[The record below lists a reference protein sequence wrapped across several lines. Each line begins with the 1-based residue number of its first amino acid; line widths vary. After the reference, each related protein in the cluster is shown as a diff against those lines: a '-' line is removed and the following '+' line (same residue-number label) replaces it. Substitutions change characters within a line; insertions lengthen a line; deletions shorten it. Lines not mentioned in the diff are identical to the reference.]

1 MKTAIKFV
9 AILMILG
16 LALIAMPAGK
26 VSAAADVNCTTGC
39 DQTQIQAAIDAA
51 APGATITVSGGPYV
65 LTAAINLNK
74 AVTLSGVGNPLIQV
88 SGTGYKIIVTAAG
101 VTLQG
106 FQIQGTDNADQQQFI
121 HINASN
127 VTISNNKIWGQWVI
141 GNGEVSRAMV
151 ISGGLSGLLI
161 SNNEIY
167 GLRQP
172 GYVSGTTTGLVSN
185 NTVHGTKGWVLEG
198 GNLTFTGNTFSGNVG
213 DIAIIPDC
221 PSIYYTDILAL
232 SAANNN
238 AVVED
243 QRVEPRVLSVAYVDV
258 SAPAGGNGTQASPLQ
273 TINAGIA
280 RVIAGGTVYVADGT
294 YNYDTEGHPVD
305 KGLIKIPKAVTL
317 KAKEDGN
324 AIMPVIDASG
334 AGGLTNDGVFK
345 IYATQFSGGT
355 VIIEGFDITGIPQ
368 TGIAITAPMY
378 QDPVNPNTIIIR
390 NNKIHGM
397 IGAIDFWG
405 TTTFVTDPV
414 PSNAVASHIV
424 IDNNEIYDMGVAG
437 IAEGLGVMIED
448 PAAWA
453 VVGSD
458 YAAKIT
464 NNVFSNIVSKDAATP
479 GAAIVLP
486 RADSGTEELNVL
498 IQGNTINSTVIGVGV
513 GVTGG
518 SGVNHL
524 AIDKNK
530 ILNTGFGVLNLIA
543 ETVDASPNWWGQATG
558 PTASQM
564 SGSMTY
570 IPWCTNP
577 ECTEFGGPVTNV
589 TRNTFFSTIQAAIND
604 AATVAG
610 DVIEVAPGVYNESV
624 NVTKG
629 VTLLGKGENR
639 DFSAPITVGAAAA
652 PGVWYPDR
660 YKPAVFETAIFNG
673 EPVLKHGVRIADSAA
688 NRPSSYSSAFY
699 NTQGRKLDVNLSGP
713 IQTASIDLW
722 VDPAWATTNSNAGF
736 WGTGFDSTGG
746 VSAYPILA
754 WRNVAPDAPGF
765 YIFDYIHGGYILLK
779 AATPADYGRWHTLSY
794 TLNVG
799 TGVNFFVD
807 GGSKV
812 SFADPDTKTLSNVI
826 LNVYNFGADYDV
838 YWDNFATYDAS
849 IVGQMTISASNV
861 KVDGFD
867 MSNPGQAYGIMI
879 DPTVSDI
886 QIMHNRIHDVGG
898 AAVENAKGVYL
909 RMGPDNVTLE
919 GNLFSSI
926 VAGIRSANA
935 IFAGDSNSTD
945 PSTGLVIRN
954 NSFVNI
960 TAVKGAYGIL
970 LNNGAADTGGGTP
983 GAEIEGNRF
992 SDLLGGWTHAIG
1004 LEGPTDGAVVLR
1016 NTFSGLNT
1024 TGGSPD
1030 NVAVFFEDNPVGN
1043 TVAVTKNQFLN
1054 SGYGVAVAGTYTV
1067 NASPNW
1073 WGLATGPVATQM
1085 GGTLTT
1091 SPWCAVPDCSIL
1103 NPHTVGSEGLQKVLD
1118 TAPSYTTIIVPGITY
1133 SDGSSIGYHID
1144 TPHLTI
1150 ILKNGT
1156 VIQNNSPCFTVN
1168 ASYTT
1173 ITTESIGGAKCIPTG
1188 GSNGIDV
1195 NAGLVNVILQGME
1208 IDGTGQ
1214 STGAGIN
1221 FAGAIEDVQVLDNN
1235 IHNLGGDGLKFNVQP
1250 LNVVDIRGNMFKSNT
1265 GLGVNNLGTSNIDAT
1280 YNSWGSQA
1288 GPGSGDGVSSHVLYD
1303 PWTNVDLFLGSSGTP
1318 WAFQVVKNSNISITV
1333 MGDLYRVTGA
1343 SFKLEYDTSL
1353 LDLVSATPTALFNA
1367 VPPSGTLL
1375 NTATDGVVQYDGI
1388 KFTEVTG
1395 TDMAFYTLVLKG
1407 TATGTAYVRF
1417 NTATD
1422 LFAMSPTSGPSSNIY
1437 ANTLTPGSVK
1447 IITLPTLNSTDIQG
1461 YYLTGDRQEFNISL
1475 TNPAAGGDFS
1485 KVIVKY
1491 SVSGLQKA
1499 DIATF
1504 EYNAGGTWVAMG
1516 SRSTETYLEDSV
1528 LNKVYGEFGLAPLG
1542 FPMAPGFSDP
1552 PQFRVTFNTAG
1563 SYPVTL
1569 ELVDRLASDAV
1580 LATFTSTAVVYAKP
1594 VITSPNLAGPYLA
1607 GIPQAATINITNPS
1621 LIPAPFNLVLA
1632 LPAGTTVVYNSVAYT
1647 CTSSGCIIPVLLPAA
1662 SNSFP
1667 LTITFNAP
1675 YSGPVTATLFD
1686 SDWTPS
1692 VHELAHLTVDPVIAY
1707 ANFSLKGT
1715 ISMQGRTLR
1724 AGAQMK
1730 LTGPT
1735 GFAYGPF
1742 TATSIEQI
1750 SKNLSWSLIPQATY
1764 TLTTYQPRY
1773 LNLIAANNKTALVN
1787 GALVFNPLEL
1797 KGGNC
1802 VWSDNEIGVGDASC
1816 VGGKYG
1822 TGTILDDADVNF
1834 DGKVNIQ
1841 DLALV
1846 GGNFYATSQTSY
1858 GIGNSSIWIP
1868 LP

>member
-26 VSAAADVNCTTGC
+26 TQAATLITLYAPQATAIGASATNSDFYYGTAAWSANNNTMEFYIAPATLGLSSFTVDDIDSVVYRTKDGTDGGVDWGFYIYTEGTKYSWYQERLISEPMYSKNYDGALANTWVTWNTADGTDQLAFYDSHYSAMGFYNGPTLADIKAGAIDWSTYGYTSTNIDYGAQNVKYMKFGTGSAWSSTFAGLLDAIDITISDVTYSIDLENLPGIVYVDDDWVGVTAGADPDGSGPATTLGVDAFSSIQEGINAVAVDGTVNVAAGTYPEQAVINKSLKLLGAGAGTIIKAPATLPASSTQDSYIVKVTGSGVSAEIANLTVSGPGPTGCGSMGQGIVVRDSAYAYVHDSQILDVRDSTFSGCQNGIAIQVGRQYWSTTGTAKIENNLISGYQKGGIVV
-39 DQTQIQAAIDAA
+39 DNTGSDAIITGNTISGAGQTDVTAQNGIQVSRGATATITGNTVSGNSYHLDGNSSDWGAAGILLYQSGNVTLGGGNTLNGNSQNLYFYSTTGTLTVGAENFGAVTGPLTKSYQVTNFSTSPIDLSHVIFEGVNFATATPQQILPFAARIWDGMDDGTSGVALLKAGYWFVDPEGKIQTAIDKATAGDTILA
-51 APGATITVSGGPYV
+51 APG
-65 LTAAINLNK
+65 
-74 AVTLSGVGNPLIQV
+74 
-88 SGTGYKIIVTAAG
+88 
-101 VTLQG
+101 
-106 FQIQGTDNADQQQFI
+106 
-121 HINASN
+121 
-127 VTISNNKIWGQWVI
+127 
-141 GNGEVSRAMV
+141 E
-151 ISGGLSGLLI
+151 
-161 SNNEIY
+161 
-167 GLRQP
+167 
-172 GYVSGTTTGLVSN
+172 
-185 NTVHGTKGWVLEG
+185 
-198 GNLTFTGNTFSGNVG
+198 
-213 DIAIIPDC
+213 
-221 PSIYYTDILAL
+221 YTE
-232 SAANNN
+232 N
-238 AVVED
+238 
-243 QRVEPRVLSVAYVDV
+243 
-258 SAPAGGNGTQASPLQ
+258 
-273 TINAGIA
+273 
-280 RVIAGGTVYVADGT
+280 
-294 YNYDTEGHPVD
+294 
-305 KGLIKIPKAVTL
+305 
-317 KAKEDGN
+317 
-324 AIMPVIDASG
+324 
-334 AGGLTNDGVFK
+334 
-345 IYATQFSGGT
+345 
-355 VIIEGFDITGIPQ
+355 
-368 TGIAITAPMY
+368 
-378 QDPVNPNTIIIR
+378 
-390 NNKIHGM
+390 
-397 IGAIDFWG
+397 
-405 TTTFVTDPV
+405 
-414 PSNAVASHIV
+414 
-424 IDNNEIYDMGVAG
+424 
-437 IAEGLGVMIED
+437 
-448 PAAWA
+448 
-453 VVGSD
+453 
-458 YAAKIT
+458 
-464 NNVFSNIVSKDAATP
+464 
-479 GAAIVLP
+479 
-486 RADSGTEELNVL
+486 
-498 IQGNTINSTVIGVGV
+498 
-513 GVTGG
+513 
-518 SGVNHL
+518 
-524 AIDKNK
+524 
-530 ILNTGFGVLNLIA
+530 
-543 ETVDASPNWWGQATG
+543 
-558 PTASQM
+558 
-564 SGSMTY
+564 
-570 IPWCTNP
+570 
-577 ECTEFGGPVTNV
+577 
-589 TRNTFFSTIQAAIND
+589 
-604 AATVAG
+604 
-610 DVIEVAPGVYNESV
+610 V
-624 NVTKG
+624 NVNKS
-629 VTLLGKGENR
+629 VTLLGLGENR
-639 DFSAPITVGAAAA
+639 EFSAAIATGDTAA
-652 PGVWYPDR
+652 PGVWYTDR
-660 YKPAVFETAIFNG
+660 YKPAVFESAVFNG
-673 EPVLKHGVRIADSAA
+673 EPVLKHGVRAADIQ
-688 NRPSSYSSAFY
+688 SSSFY
-699 NTQGRKLDVNLSGP
+699 NYQGRKLDINLTGSK
-713 IQTASIDLW
+713 QTVSIDLW
-722 VDPAWATTNSNAGF
+722 VDPSWTTGSHNVGV
-736 WGTGFDSTGG
+736 WGTGYDGSS
-746 VSAYPILA
+746 VSAYPIIA
-754 WRNVAPDAPGF
+754 WRNGGTDPAGF
-765 YIFDYIHGGYILLK
+765 YAFDYVNGGWIPLK
-779 AATPADYGRWHTLSY
+779 VAAPEDYGRWHTLSFSL
-794 TLNVG
+794 TVGSGVEHFIDGVSRLNF
-799 TGVNFFVD
+799 T
-807 GGSKV
+807 
-812 SFADPDTKTLSNVI
+812 DPDTKSWANVI

-1395 TDMAFYTLVLKG
+1395 TDMAFYTLVFKG

-1417 NTATD
+1417 NQATD

-1475 TNPAAGGDFS
+1475 TNPASGGDFS
-1485 KVIVKY
+1485 NVIVKY

-1542 FPMAPGFSDP
+1542 FPIAAGFSDI

-1607 GIPQAATINITNPS
+1607 GIPQAATLNITNPS
-1621 LIPAPFNLVLA
+1621 PIPAPFNLVLA
-1632 LPAGTTVVYNSVAYT
+1632 LPEGTTVVYNSVTYP

-1662 SNSFP
+1662 SNNFP

-1686 SDWTPS
+1686 SDWTPT

-1724 AGAQMK
+1724 AGAQMI
-1730 LTGPT
+1730 LAGPT

-1846 GGNFYATSQTSY
+1846 GGNFYATSQTAY